1 VSHND
6 LFYDHYVLRGS
17 MDDKQ
22 QQQSLEEFRKTVE
35 DHIKLCLE
43 SINAKDQEIAQ
54 LKLEVA
60 AIKEI
65 VSNAGIGGLK

>member
-1 VSHND
+1 MSHND
-6 LFYDHYVLRGS
+6 LFYDHYVLRGT
-17 MDDKQ
+17 MEDKQ

-35 DHIKLCLE
+35 QHIALCLE

>member
-6 LFYDHYVLRGS
+6 LFYDHYVLRGT
-17 MDDKQ
+17 MEDKQ

-35 DHIKLCLE
+35 QHIALCLE

-65 VSNAGIGGLK
+65 ISSAGIGGLK

>member
-1 VSHND
+1 MSHND
-6 LFYDHYVLRGS
+6 LFYDHYVLRGT
-17 MDDKQ
+17 MEDKQ

-35 DHIKLCLE
+35 QHIALCLE

-65 VSNAGIGGLK
+65 ISSAGIGGLK

>member
-1 VSHND
+1 MSHND

>member
-1 VSHND
+1 MSHND
-6 LFYDHYVLRGS
+6 VFYDQYLVKGT
-17 MDDKQ
+17 MEDKQ

-43 SINAKDQEIAQ
+43 SINAKDEEIAQ

>member
-1 VSHND
+1 MSHND

-35 DHIKLCLE
+35 QHIALCLE

>member
-1 VSHND
+1 MSHND

-17 MDDKQ
+17 MEDKQ

-35 DHIKLCLE
+35 QHIALCLE

-65 VSNAGIGGLK
+65 VSSAGIGGLK

>member
-1 VSHND
+1 
-6 LFYDHYVLRGS
+6 

-65 VSNAGIGGLK
+65 ISSAGIGGLK

>member
-35 DHIKLCLE
+35 QHIALCLE

>member
-6 LFYDHYVLRGS
+6 LLYDHYVLRGS

-35 DHIKLCLE
+35 QHIALCLE

>member
-1 VSHND
+1 MSHND
-6 LFYDHYVLRGS
+6 VFYDQYLVRGT
-17 MDDKQ
+17 MEDKQ

-35 DHIKLCLE
+35 QHIALCLE

-65 VSNAGIGGLK
+65 ISSAGIGGLK

>member
-6 LFYDHYVLRGS
+6 VFYDQYLVKGT
-17 MDDKQ
+17 MEDKQ

-43 SINAKDQEIAQ
+43 SINAKDEEIAQ